1 MLIISDRQI
10 DMELEGAEIISL
22 SDKKVGSCTGCYN
35 CWIKSPGSCVI
46 RDDQVMIYQKIAAAT
61 ELVFVTRVKYG
72 CYDVPMKIMIERC
85 LPLFQ
90 AFLKIHKEETRHE
103 HRQIEEKDFLVLA
116 YGAENQAEKDIFSY
130 LVERN
135 ANNMSFNSYKVS
147 FVEESLLE
155 ETLKK
160 EVSLEWRK

>member
-10 DMELEGAEIISL
+10 NMEMEDAEIISL
-22 SDKKVGSCTGCYN
+22 SDKKVGFCTGCYN

-46 RDDQVMIYQKIAAAT
+46 RDDQVLIYQKIAAAT

-72 CYDVPMKIMIERC
+72 CYDVPIKAMIERC
-85 LPLFQ
+85 LPLYQ

-103 HRQIEEKDFLVLA
+103 QRRIEKKDFLVVA
-116 YGAENQAEKDIFSY
+116 YGAENQEEKDIFNY

-147 FVEESLLE
+147 FVEESLIE
-155 ETLKK
+155 ETLEK
-160 EVSLEWRK
+160 EVSLLWRK